1 MFKGRDSELAE
12 ILEAA
17 AVLEIGQL
25 EAYSKQAFEQSRE
38 FGECVISGGALSESQ
53 LLQIV
58 AAHLELGLMQDFAGE
73 RVDAAHIPKN
83 VPMQIALRY
92 GVFLLGE
99 DFDGM
104 HLAVADPFD
113 HEIEMDLEHLLSRS
127 VHLYVANPG
136 WVESQI
142 AAVYPDHELS
152 KGPGAVDGE
161 RAMVVAGLEN
171 SATIIDYVDRL
182 LQKSIHD
189 GASDI
194 HFEPFEHCFRIRYRV
209 DGVLREIPSHAE
221 HLGSAIVSRIKVM
234 AQLNIAEDRVPQ
246 DGRIRVQSMGR
257 FVDVRVSTLPTQ
269 FGESVVLRILDKS
282 RVHLDLDLLGMP
294 DDVSSALKRC
304 IHVPNGIFLATGP
317 TGSGKTTTLYSA
329 LRKLNQPGSKL
340 LTVEDPVEYDID
352 GIVQVQ
358 THSHIGLDFA
368 RALRAFLRHDPD
380 KILLGEIR
388 DPETARIAVQAS
400 LTGHMVFS
408 SLHTNDAAGAVTRFV
423 DMGVEPYLVA
433 ASLIAVLAQRLLRR
447 VDPDN
452 SEAYIPDDVVL
463 GMLACSREDIGDA
476 MFFRPRDS
484 SLPGGGY
491 RGRVGLYEMI
501 VINDNFREAITLRN
515 SHSELVKLAAMC
527 GMRNLRSDGI
537 RILKLGHTTVEEVIR
552 YT

>member
-17 AVLEIGQL
+17 GLVEIEQI
-25 EAYSKQAFEQSRE
+25 EAYTKQAFEQSRD
-38 FGECVISGGALSESQ
+38 FGECVISGAAITESH
-53 LLQIV
+53 LLQLV
-58 AAHLELGLMQDFAGE
+58 AAHLELELMQDFAGE
-73 RVDAAHIPKN
+73 RAGVDRILQKIPR
-83 VPMQIALRY
+83 QIALRY
-92 GVFLLGE
+92 GVLLLGE
-99 DFDGM
+99 DLECI

-113 HEIEMDLEHLLSRS
+113 HEIEMDLEHFLERP
-127 VHLYVANPG
+127 VQLYVANPE

-142 AAVYPDHELS
+142 KTLYSDREISKEL
-152 KGPGAVDGE
+152 GAVDGE
-161 RAMVVAGLEN
+161 LKDGILGLES

-209 DGVLREIPSHAE
+209 DGNLREIPSQTE
-221 HLGSAIVSRIKVM
+221 HLGTAIISRIKVM

-246 DGRIRVQSMGR
+246 DGRIRVQTMGR
-257 FVDVRVSTLPTQ
+257 FVDLRVSTLPTQ

-282 RVHLDLDLLGMP
+282 RVNLDLDLLGMP
-294 DDVSSALKRC
+294 QDVSSALKTC
-304 IHVPNGIFLATGP
+304 IHAPNGIFLATGP

-329 LRKLNQPGSKL
+329 LRELNQPGCKL

-358 THSHIGLDFA
+358 THALIGLDFA

-388 DPETARIAVQAS
+388 DTETARIAVQAS

-423 DMGVEPYLVA
+423 DMGVEPFLVA
-433 ASLIAVLAQRLLRR
+433 ASLVAVLAQRLLRR
-447 VDPDN
+447 IDPDN
-452 SEAYIPDDVVL
+452 SEAYIPSDVEL
-463 GMLACSREDIGDA
+463 QMLDCSREEIGNA
-476 MFFRPRDS
+476 KFFRPRDS
-484 SLPGGGY
+484 SLTGAGY
-491 RGRVGLYEMI
+491 RGRVGLYELI
-501 VINDNFREAITLRN
+501 VIDDFFREGITLRK
-515 SHSELVKLAAMC
+515 SHSELANLAAAN
-527 GMRNLRSDGI
+527 GMRNLRRDGI
-537 RILKLGHTTVEEVIR
+537 RVLKQGDTSVEEVIR